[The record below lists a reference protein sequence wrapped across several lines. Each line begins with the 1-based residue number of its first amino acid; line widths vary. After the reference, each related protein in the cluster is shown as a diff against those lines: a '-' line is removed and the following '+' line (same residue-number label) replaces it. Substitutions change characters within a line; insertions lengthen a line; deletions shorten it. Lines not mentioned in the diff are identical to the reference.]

1 MPLNTCKCNVLIIDW
16 GLHVQEIVGSAASSG
31 HIAPPQTLL
40 QDPPLSDSNNLGS
53 STSDAIT
60 QPLGSLQ
67 SGGGLHTLSSSA
79 GPSSYPN
86 AIQPIGPPSGTVVQ
100 SSSSQTST
108 PVHKTSTADL
118 GGVTVD
124 PPVRPSYQPQ
134 QDLHTNGTAQH
145 SAWGGL
151 QTKQSPGPSVTGAML
166 PNVSLSQQAPFS
178 NQSQHQQP
186 QQNNLGPSLLSSL
199 TGQNNTGAS
208 NSDPL
213 HNLSNLSTPSLS
225 NNVGTDAQ
233 GRNSF
238 GQERNQFSG
247 LTHTPQQSADAL
259 QMQFGQVQLN
269 GTDYGS
275 GFGTGFGT
283 SSSQNHSNQSQSHDA
298 SGPLDAELPS
308 FLRQQPSQQPQQP
321 QSQQPSRSSSEA
333 ATSTADALIQQH
345 SRPLGSNNDYAAP
358 TASRAYT
365 AFSQQ
370 SAPSRPTQ
378 TPTQNPPASASAG
391 IQTEST
397 SLGNDSGNYGS
408 YGSAQGMRSFA
419 NQHSH
424 YNQAPSQ
431 YQSYGDAPSGTP
443 STAAAPSSKQPAYD
457 SYSNY
462 TSFAQPSFSQKPDM
476 YGSQASHTQPQVLL
490 PLPGHPRQQ
499 LSINSHNC
507 PHSVL

>member
-1 MPLNTCKCNVLIIDW
+1 MFDLVALCM
-16 GLHVQEIVGSAASSG
+16 QEIIGSAASSG
-31 HIAPPQTLL
+31 HIAPQQSQL
-40 QDPPLSDSNNLGS
+40 QDHSLPDSNLGNPS
-53 STSDAIT
+53 SDAIT

-67 SGGGLHTLSSSA
+67 SGGGLHTLTSST

-86 AIQPIGPPSGTVVQ
+86 APQPIGPPSGTVVQ

-124 PPVRPSYQPQ
+124 PPVRPSYQLQ
-134 QDLHTNGTAQH
+134 QDLHTNGGAQH

-151 QTKQSPGPSVTGAML
+151 QSKPSPSVTAAML

-178 NQSQHQQP
+178 SQTQHQQP
-186 QQNNLGPSLLSSL
+186 QLRQDNLGPSLLSSL
-199 TGQNNTGAS
+199 TSQSNNGPST
-208 NSDPL
+208 SDAL
-213 HNLSNLSTPSLS
+213 HSLGNLSTTSLG
-225 NNVGTDAQ
+225 NNVGSEAQ
-233 GRNSF
+233 TRNSF

-283 SSSQNHSNQSQSHDA
+283 SSSQNQHHTQNKSHDA
-298 SGPLDAELPS
+298 AGSLDAELPS
-308 FLRQQPSQQPQQP
+308 YMRQQPSQQQQQP
-321 QSQQPSRSSSEA
+321 QSQQHSRSSSEA
-333 ATSTADALIQQH
+333 ATSTADAVIQQH
-345 SRPLGSNNDYAAP
+345 NSPLGGNTDFTAP
-358 TASRAYT
+358 SASRAYT

-378 TPTQNPPASASAG
+378 TPNQAPPTSVSAG

-408 YGSAQGMRSFA
+408 YGSARGMGSFA
-419 NQHSH
+419 NQHSQ
-424 YNQAPSQ
+424 YNQAPSQSQ
-431 YQSYGDAPSGTP
+431 YQSYGDASTGAPS
-443 STAAAPSSKQPAYD
+443 SAAAPSSKQPAYD

-462 TSFAQPSFSQKPDM
+462 NSFAQPSFSQKPDM
-476 YGSQASHTQPQVLL
+476 YGSQASHAQPQV
-490 PLPGHPRQQ
+490 
-499 LSINSHNC
+499 S
-507 PHSVL
+507 SVLFSSKAERYICHVLA